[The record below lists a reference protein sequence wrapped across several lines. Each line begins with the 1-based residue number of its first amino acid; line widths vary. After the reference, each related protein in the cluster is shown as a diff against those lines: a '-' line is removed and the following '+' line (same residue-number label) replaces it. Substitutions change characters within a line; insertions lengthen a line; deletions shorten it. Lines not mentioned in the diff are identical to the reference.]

1 MPPENSKKNWAD
13 RLALFKIHLSPQASV
28 ALSRVMLALI
38 IVTPIV
44 IFLLPIDFFDHGKP
58 MCLSQILFDVECYGC
73 GLTRACKHLMHLDFE
88 SAFYYN
94 MGSFLVLPLVG
105 ILWVKWGIQV
115 YRSLKSAA

>member
-1 MPPENSKKNWAD
+1 
-13 RLALFKIHLSPQASV
+13 
-28 ALSRVMLALI
+28 MLALI